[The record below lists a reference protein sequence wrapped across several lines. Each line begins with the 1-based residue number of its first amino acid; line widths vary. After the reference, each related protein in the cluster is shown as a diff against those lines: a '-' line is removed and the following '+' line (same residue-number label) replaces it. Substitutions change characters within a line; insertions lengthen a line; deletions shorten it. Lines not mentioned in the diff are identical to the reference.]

1 MCLFIG
7 YENGNNS
14 QIIIQHESDLRDYLE
29 SKNVSNNVINHIEN
43 IQEEL
48 EETAQEC
55 SDLERELEEVK
66 EDCEQDLA
74 NKDSEYDNLSED
86 FSQFI
91 HDITDKI
98 IEIGISDSIKIQ
110 LLEYIIECQNHDDFY
125 TERELRCLKT
135 EIELHNSND
144 IAAKAFAKELPF

>member
-29 SKNVSNNVINHIEN
+29 SKNVSNDVINHIEN
-43 IQEEL
+43 IHEEL
-48 EETAQEC
+48 KETAQEC

-74 NKDSEYDNLSED
+74 NKDSEYNNLSED

-98 IEIGISDSIKIQ
+98 IEIGISNSIKIQ
-110 LLEYIIECQNHDDFY
+110 LLEYILECQNHDKFY

-135 EIELHNSND
+135 EIELRNSND